1 MFWRH
6 ILTADSRSSIYDL
19 VRVITLVAF
28 LTALAFTLW
37 ECFFIEV
44 FGMGERERFD
54 VLKFGQGVGLILAAG
69 GGAMWAR
76 NDKESRDE
84 PKEDARG

>member
-6 ILTADSRSSIYDL
+6 ILTADARSSIYDL
-19 VRVITLVAF
+19 VRVVTWSAF
-28 LTALAFTLW
+28 LIAVAFTLW

-54 VLKFGQGVGLILAAG
+54 VLRFGQGVGLILAAG